1 MAVQR
6 THRRV
11 LESSAKK
18 DASFQSH
25 KRPKD
30 RLPISN
36 GDRNYGLELSKGEF
50 VNWLEYLL
58 IYNHINTLLIVKFSG
73 LQPSAYHNSAYNLI
87 LVPVISASTMVFLFT

>member
-50 VNWLEYLL
+50 VNWLE
-58 IYNHINTLLIVKFSG
+58 
-73 LQPSAYHNSAYNLI
+73 
-87 LVPVISASTMVFLFT
+87 